1 MSENGKRRVI
11 ELSHRVEHGMTTYPG
26 LPAPEIGDHMSRDE
40 SRGKYPEGTE
50 FQIGWMRLV
59 ANTGTYVDTPFHR
72 YPDGVDLSSVD
83 LARLVD
89 VEGVLIDAASGGRA
103 VTPSRLAGRNLADRA
118 VLIRTGWDRHWRTG
132 QYSSPEHPFLTAAAV
147 GYLIEQRPALVAI
160 DTINIDDMADMTRPA
175 HTGLLG
181 AGIPILEHMTGLEQL
196 PSEGFRFHAAPVPV
210 VGMGSFPVRA
220 YAIIGS

>member
-1 MSENGKRRVI
+1 VNENGKRRII

-50 FQIGWMRLV
+50 FQIGWIRLV
-59 ANTGTYVDTPFHR
+59 ANTGTYIDTPFHR
-72 YPDGVDLSSVD
+72 YPDGLDLSSVN
-83 LARLVD
+83 LARLAD
-89 VEGVLIDAASGGRA
+89 VEGVLIDATSDGRA
-103 VTPSRLAGRNLADRA
+103 VTPSRLAGRNLTDRA
-118 VLIRTGWDRHWRTG
+118 VLIRTGWDRHWRTERYG
-132 QYSSPEHPFLTAAAV
+132 SPEHPFLTAAAV

-160 DTINIDDMADMTRPA
+160 DTVNIDDMADMTRPA

-196 PSEGFRFHAAPVPV
+196 PAEGFRFHAAPVPV

-220 YAIIGS
+220 YAIVG